1 MSNTIRP
8 DERESSPIDRIS
20 QPAGRRTFLKWG
32 GATVATAALLLAGCS
47 DEDTQTIVD
56 VTPTPATPPAPDP
69 QNPSGAAAVTLN
81 LTNDIGILNF
91 AYALEQ
97 LEAAFYTA
105 VVGNAA
111 FATTFNA
118 AERAVLTDL
127 RDHEVIHR
135 EFFRAAIPAASRI
148 TDTLTPLFTSVNFGN
163 RDSVLNTAMM
173 FEDLG
178 VGAYNGAGRFISDA
192 TYLTLAGKIVSVE
205 ARHAAAIRDL
215 IAPKNGSFAPNDRD
229 PAYTPQQVLALA
241 DPFIQNPVNATF
253 PS

>member
-20 QPAGRRTFLKWG
+20 QPAGRRTFLKWS
-32 GATVATAALLLAGCS
+32 GASVAGAALFLAGCS

-56 VTPTPATPPAPDP
+56 VTPTPPTPPAPDP
-69 QNPSGAAAVTLN
+69 QNPQGAAAVALN
-81 LTNDIGILNF
+81 LTTDVGILNF

-97 LEAAFYTA
+97 LEAAFYTT
-105 VVGNAA
+105 VVGHTS
-111 FATTFNA
+111 FATTFA
-118 AERAVLTDL
+118 PAERAVLTDI

-135 EFFRAAIPAASRI
+135 EFFRVAIPAANRI
-148 TDTLTPLFTSVNFGN
+148 GDLTPLFTSINFAN
-163 RDSVLNTAMM
+163 RDSVLNAAMM

-178 VGAYNGAGRFISDA
+178 VGAFNGAGRFLNDA
-192 TYLTLAGKIVSVE
+192 TFLTLAGKIVSVE

-241 DPFIQNPVNATF
+241 DPFIQNPINPTF

>member
-1 MSNTIRP
+1 MSSTTRSGEGDQSLIA
-8 DERESSPIDRIS
+8 RIEK
-20 QPAGRRTFLKWG
+20 PAKRRDFLKWS
-32 GATVATAALLLAGCS
+32 GAGVATAALVLAGCS

-56 VTPTPATPPAPDP
+56 VTPTPPTPPAPDA

-81 LTNDIGILNF
+81 LTTDVGILNF

-97 LEAAFYTA
+97 LEAAFYST
-105 VVGNAA
+105 VVSNSA
-111 FATTFNA
+111 FATTFSA

-135 EFFRAAIPAASRI
+135 EFFRAAIPAANRI
-148 TDTLTPLFTSVNFGN
+148 ADLTPLFTSINFAN
-163 RDSVLNTAMM
+163 RDSVLNAAMM

-178 VGAYNGAGRFISDA
+178 VGAYNGAGRFFTDA

-215 IAPKNGSFAPNDRD
+215 ISPKSGNFAPADRD

-241 DPFIQNPVNATF
+241 DPFVQNPITATF